1 MMRLINRGS
10 MATRRDVLSEVM
22 QGVAENK
29 AHREGKKMPAS
40 VPVLTFEEFELLPE
54 EEGIRYELDEGSL
67 LMEPSPVF
75 RHNVIRQRIATR
87 LRDFVESHDLGL
99 VIEEMDFRL
108 APSTVRN
115 PDIAF
120 VTTEH
125 LKKIDWD
132 RTPVEGAPALAVEV
146 ISPGNLAQDTVKKV
160 HQYLSAGSQA
170 VWLVYPALQL
180 VEIHE
185 SRKDVKGGHVREVR
199 EADAIEESKLFGG
212 AKFSLPL
219 RAIFHIRKQG

>member
-1 MMRLINRGS
+1 M
-10 MATRRDVLSEVM
+10 
-22 QGVAENK
+22 
-29 AHREGKKMPAS
+29 
-40 VPVLTFEEFELLPE
+40 
-54 EEGIRYELDEGSL
+54 
-67 LMEPSPVF
+67 
-75 RHNVIRQRIATR
+75 
-87 LRDFVESHDLGL
+87 ESHHLGF

-108 APSTVRN
+108 APKTVRN
-115 PDIAF
+115 PDVAF

-125 LKKIDWD
+125 LKRIDLD

-146 ISPGNLAQDTVKKV
+146 ISSGNLAQDTVKKV

-199 EADAIEESKLFGG
+199 EADAIEESKLFGNFG
-212 AKFSLPL
+212 PVVQKTCKLDLHIFAK
-219 RAIFHIRKQG
+219 

>member
-1 MMRLINRGS
+1 MRPINRGS

-22 QGVAENK
+22 QGVAEVK

-54 EEGIRYELDEGSL
+54 EEGIRYELDEGTL
-67 LMEPSPVF
+67 LMEPSLVF

-87 LRDFVESHDLGL
+87 LREFVESHHLGF

-108 APSTVRN
+108 APKTVRN
-115 PDIAF
+115 PDVAF

-125 LKKIDWD
+125 LKRIDLD

-146 ISPGNLAQDTVKKV
+146 ISSGNLAQDTVKKV

-219 RAIFHIRKQG
+219 RTIFHIRKQG

>member
-1 MMRLINRGS
+1 

-22 QGVAENK
+22 QGVAEIK
-29 AHREGKKMPAS
+29 AQREGKKTPAS
-40 VPVLTFEEFELLPE
+40 VPVLTFEEFERLPE
-54 EEGIRYELDEGSL
+54 EEGIRYELDEGIL

-87 LRDFVESHDLGL
+87 LREFVESHHLGF

-108 APSTVRN
+108 AHNTVRN
-115 PDIAF
+115 PDVAF

-125 LKKIDWD
+125 LKKIDLD

-180 VEIHE
+180 VEIHDFH
-185 SRKDVKGGHVREVR
+185 KDVKGGHVREVR
-199 EADAIEESKLFGG
+199 EPDAIEESKLFGG
-212 AKFSLPL
+212 VRFSLPL
-219 RAIFHIRKQG
+219 RAIFHIRKLR